1 MSLPDRREKD
11 TGEKAK
17 SWTVIEKS
25 EADLALVICGYY
37 ATCLVKLARQFIGAQ
52 LGERVE

>member
-1 MSLPDRREKD
+1 MSLPDLREKD

-17 SWTVIEKS
+17 SWTVMEKS
-25 EADLALVICGYY
+25 EADLALVYVGIMR
-37 ATCLVKLARQFIGAQ
+37 TCLVKLARQFIGAQ